1 MSQSS
6 DNLPFFN
13 QLTGYQETSNYETS
27 EQILENY
34 EQPIEAISTKQ
45 PLWSNPW
52 SKLILVLVSTGSVA
66 LIAAL
71 FLASITNGGARN
83 VKNSN
88 SQELRSPTPTTPSTQ
103 PDRTDI
109 ADQQTKLALQTQVQ
123 DINAASNELKKPEP
137 QINKSDSKPA
147 PVAPKNPTPTPVL
160 AASPPPLA
168 PSKPVVPPPPKIIVR
183 EVVRQVRVPV
193 PAPTRPTP
201 STPISRPLTTVT
213 PTISPIAP
221 PPVPTVTLPQ
231 SLPHKSS
238 PPSTPTTATTKPAP
252 TTTNSME
259 QWTALSQ
266 LGSYGHIEPNSN
278 SNNQNATVAN
288 LPLNDKPAVTPP
300 ELTVAEVPKAVLV
313 DRNKIV
319 TPEPEKNSVEQR
331 TTEVFLAE
339 ENYILRETPLN
350 EEARNFQ
357 IGQHA
362 KASLVT
368 PIVSSDI
375 SNSLTAN
382 QNQERFVVKLNQ
394 PLRDN
399 AGQTLLP
406 SETLVIFVVSGVN
419 PNGLVMGNAIAVVV
433 DGKEYQLPPGVI
445 SLRGDNG
452 KPLIASK
459 WGGSGNTRIDA
470 TTTVLGAVAKI
481 GQVINQPRRE
491 QQEEIGDIY
500 SSRRRTTIERGEPNL
515 LGAALEGGLNPLQEQ
530 IQQRNQRAAQE
541 LQNRPNLWYVQEG
554 KKVQVFVNRS
564 FDM

>member
-6 DNLPFFN
+6 DNLPFFY

-27 EQILENY
+27 EQLLENY
-34 EQPIEAISTKQ
+34 EQPIEAIPTKQ

-52 SKLILVLVSTGSVA
+52 SKLILVSVGTGSAA

-71 FLASITNGGARN
+71 FIASITNGGARN

-88 SQELRSPTPTTPSTQ
+88 SQELRSPTPATPSTQ

-137 QINKSDSKPA
+137 QVNKSDSEPA

-160 AASPPPLA
+160 AASLPPLA
-168 PSKPVVPPPPKIIVR
+168 PSKPVVPPSPKIIVR
-183 EVVRQVRVPV
+183 KVRVPV
-193 PAPTRPTP
+193 SVPTRPTP
-201 STPISRPLTTVT
+201 STPISRPLTAVN
-213 PTISPIAP
+213 PTFSPIARP
-221 PPVPTVTLPQ
+221 PAPIVTLPQ

-266 LGSYGHIEPNSN
+266 LGSYGHIEPNSD

-300 ELTVAEVPKAVLV
+300 EMTVAEVPKAVLV

-331 TTEVFLAE
+331 TSEVFLAE
-339 ENYILRETPLN
+339 ENYILRETSLN

-375 SNSLTAN
+375 SNSPTAN

-500 SSRRRTTIERGEPNL
+500 SSRRRTMIERGEPNL
-515 LGAALEGGLNPLQEQ
+515 LGAALEGGLNPLQQQ

>member
-6 DNLPFFN
+6 DELRFFE

-27 EQILENY
+27 EQFLENY
-34 EQPIEAISTKQ
+34 ERTTEAISTKQ

-52 SKLILVLVSTGSVA
+52 SKLILVSVGTGSAA

-88 SQELRSPTPTTPSTQ
+88 SQELRSPTPATPSTQ

-123 DINAASNELKKPEP
+123 DIEAASNELKKPEP

-147 PVAPKNPTPTPVL
+147 PVAPKIPTPTPVL
-160 AASPPPLA
+160 ATSPLPLA

-193 PAPTRPTP
+193 PAPTRITP
-201 STPISRPLTTVT
+201 STPIPRPLTAVN
-213 PTISPIAP
+213 PTFSPIARP
-221 PPVPTVTLPQ
+221 PAPIVTLP
-231 SLPHKSS
+231 HKIA
-238 PPSTPTTATTKPAP
+238 PPSTPNTATTKPAP

-266 LGSYGHIEPNSN
+266 LGSYGHIEPNSD

-300 ELTVAEVPKAVLV
+300 ELTVAEVPKAILV
-313 DRNKIV
+313 DRTKTV

-331 TTEVFLAE
+331 TTEVYLAE

-357 IGQHA
+357 VGQHA

-375 SNSLTAN
+375 SNLPTAN

-459 WGGSGNTRIDA
+459 WGGSGSTRIDA

-500 SSRRRTTIERGEPNL
+500 NSRRRTTIERGEPNL
-515 LGAALEGGLNPLQEQ
+515 LGAALEGGLNPLQQQ

-541 LQNRPNLWYVQEG
+541 SQNRPNLWYVQEG